1 MEIVNIC
8 ISLQFLFCIVLL
20 RIAFG
25 FSLSLV
31 EQCNVSQNEKLL
43 CGDYDISRAD
53 CEAKSCCFEE
63 QQCYYG
69 NTVTVQC
76 TRDGQFVVVVARDV
90 TVPHLALSSVS
101 LLGGRDSPCSP
112 VSTTAAFAIFQFPVT
127 ACGTR
132 LKAEEGYVVYEN
144 EMSSTYDLVAGR
156 FGSITRDSLYKLLFQ
171 CWYLGSDFVPL
182 VAEVG
187 TVAPPPPVVAPGPLR
202 VELRL
207 ARDSEYDSYYGEMDY
222 PVTKVMRQPVFV
234 EVRVLE
240 RTDPNIA
247 LSLGDCWATST
258 PSPNSAQEWTLLVNG
273 CPYKDDNHMTT
284 LVPVHGSSGLPNP
297 THYKRFIVHMFTF
310 VDADDLIH
318 LKERV
323 FIHCSAA
330 VCHRSAL
337 ESSEERCNR
346 QRRDVAEAQ
355 KGPSM
360 QTVVV
365 SSGEMI
371 LSGPDLSTSNNVQNS
386 SDNKGKD
393 DTIVQDSMEK
403 AEVSSWEMM
412 LTEPT
417 LTVSDF
423 RKSDRAD
430 LQSFSYGF
438 LGLAASTVVIVCA
451 VMVAVWRSKALL
463 KYDCNL

>member
-1 MEIVNIC
+1 MEHGNHC
-8 ISLQFLFCIVLL
+8 IRLQSLFYVVRLIFV
-20 RIAFG
+20 FG
-25 FSLSLV
+25 VSLSLAD
-31 EQCNVSQNEKLL
+31 QCDISQNEKLQ
-43 CGDYDISRAD
+43 CGNSDVTRAD

-76 TRDGQFVVVVARDV
+76 TRDGEFVVVVARDV
-90 TVPHLALSSVS
+90 TIPQLALSSVS
-101 LLGGRDSPCSP
+101 LLGGSDSPCSP
-112 VSTTAAFAIFQFPVT
+112 VSTTPAFAIFQFPVT

-144 EMSSTYDLVAGR
+144 VMSSTYDMVPGPS
-156 FGSITRDSLYKLLFQ
+156 GSITRDSAYKLLFQ
-171 CWYLGSDFVPL
+171 CWYLGSDIVPL

-187 TVAPPPPVVAPGPLR
+187 TVAPPLPVMAPGPLC

-222 PVTKVMRQPVFV
+222 PVTKILRQPVFV

-258 PSPNSAQEWTLLVNG
+258 PSPDSALQWTLLVNG
-273 CPYKDDNHMTT
+273 CPYKDDNLMTT
-284 LVPVHGSSGLPNP
+284 LVPVDGSSGLPYQ
-297 THYKRFIVHMFTF
+297 THYKRFIVHMLAF
-310 VDADDLIH
+310 VDAGHLIH

-330 VCHRSAL
+330 VCRYSAL
-337 ESSEERCNR
+337 KSIEERCNR
-346 QRRDVAEAQ
+346 QRRHVSEAQ
-355 KGPSM
+355 KAPSM

-365 SSGEMI
+365 SSREVTLTGTEF
-371 LSGPDLSTSNNVQNS
+371 STSNQTQNS
-386 SDNKGKD
+386 SNNEGKG

-403 AEVSSWEMM
+403 AEVSISKMK
-412 LTEPT
+412 LTDPN
-417 LTVSDF
+417 LTVPDF
-423 RKSDRAD
+423 RESHSAELDAPCRGGRAEKD
-430 LQSFSYGF
+430 QFSSAYS
-438 LGLAASTVVIVCA
+438 AT
-451 VMVAVWRSKALL
+451 
-463 KYDCNL
+463 